1 MWRRDTLTSRL
12 VRYLIPEKIPW
23 FAAHLYDA
31 IARTAIDTYYK
42 DVAEQVIA
50 HMSRGTLLDIGTGPG
65 YLPISI
71 AKRAREITIVGIDS
85 SKTLVRIARE
95 NADRAGLSDR
105 VQFMKGDGNR
115 LEFRNNSWDMVIST
129 GSLHA
134 WKHPVRV
141 IDECHRVLKPG
152 GEVWLLDPAQVITPE
167 ALKMMERGLGITD
180 RLASLWGSLTSK
192 ATPPYSREEIEQ
204 IIRGTAFREGDV
216 VEERWITVKLRKTV
230 RANKRDR
237 S

>member
-12 VRYLIPEKIPW
+12 VRYLIPERIPW

-31 IARTAIDTYYK
+31 IAQTAIDSYYK
-42 DVAEQVIA
+42 EVAEQVIA
-50 HMSRGTLLDIGTGPG
+50 HVSRGTLLDIGTGPG

-71 AKRAREITIVGIDS
+71 AKRAQQITIVGIDS
-85 SKTLVRIARE
+85 SEALVKIART
-95 NADRAGLSDR
+95 NAERAGFSDR
-105 VQFMKGDGNR
+105 IQFIVGDGNR
-115 LEFRNNSWDMVIST
+115 LEFEDDSWDMVIST

-192 ATPPYSREEIEQ
+192 ATPPYSREEIER
-204 IIRGTAFREGDV
+204 IIRGTAFQECEV
-216 VEERWITVKLRKTV
+216 VEKRWITVKLRKAV
-230 RANKRDR
+230 RAGER
-237 S
+237 SRS